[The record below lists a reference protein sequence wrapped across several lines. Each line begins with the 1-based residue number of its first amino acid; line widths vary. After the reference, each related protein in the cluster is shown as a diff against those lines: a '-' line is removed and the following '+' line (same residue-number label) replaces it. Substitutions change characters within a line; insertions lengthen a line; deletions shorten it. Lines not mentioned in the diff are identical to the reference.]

1 MTPISNRDKRTY
13 SLQINDR
20 FFSNFITET
29 VDIRVSG
36 EKVWSNFWGWN
47 TSYIWG
53 SGIEWQHRRLVV
65 NSEAGLFLANK
76 SYEGFIDRDWNT
88 SQEKPLMELT
98 RSYHLGLIVW

>member
-36 EKVWSNFWGWN
+36 EKVWSNFWVLEYIVYLGKWDWVT
-47 TSYIWG
+47 TS
-53 SGIEWQHRRLVV
+53 
-65 NSEAGLFLANK
+65 
-76 SYEGFIDRDWNT
+76 T
-88 SQEKPLMELT
+88 SCC
-98 RSYHLGLIVW
+98 